1 MISSAASIS
10 SLLRPEILVWLELMK
25 TACAKHKLK
34 PPRAGAKGAA
44 KRATPRPARPPLS
57 PAQIALL
64 RGSFSI
70 VEKKAGIA
78 GLVFYRNLF
87 TLAPSLRALF
97 QSDIELQGCKFMDAL
112 RFTIETLEDPAVL
125 TPVLEALGRRHVGY
139 GTRNEHYN
147 VVIEA
152 LMLTLQQSLGP
163 KFTEAAARAWRL
175 ALTHLAN
182 TMKHGAT
189 GS

>member
-1 MISSAASIS
+1 VISSAASIS

-25 TACAKHKLK
+25 SAGAKHKLK
-34 PPRAGAKGAA
+34 PRRAGAKSTA
-44 KRATPRPARPPLS
+44 KGATPRSAVPPPLT

-64 RGSFSI
+64 RRSFAV

-97 QSDIELQGCKFMDAL
+97 QSDIELQGCKFMEAL
-112 RFTIETLEDPAVL
+112 RFTIATLEDPAVL

-152 LMLTLQQSLGP
+152 LILTLQQSLGP
-163 KFTEAAARAWRL
+163 KFTKAEALAWRL
-175 ALTHLAN
+175 ALTYLAN
-182 TMKHGAT
+182 TMKRGA
-189 GS
+189 

>member
-1 MISSAASIS
+1 
-10 SLLRPEILVWLELMK
+10 MK
-25 TACAKHKLK
+25 TASAKNKLK
-34 PPRAGAKGAA
+34 PQRSGAKGVAKGAA
-44 KRATPRPARPPLS
+44 HRPAQPPLS

-87 TLAPSLRALF
+87 NLAPSLRALF
-97 QSDIELQGCKFMDAL
+97 QSDIELQGCKFMEAL
-112 RFTIETLEDPAVL
+112 RFTIATLEDPAVL

-139 GTRNEHYN
+139 GTRDEHYD

-163 KFTEAAARAWRL
+163 KFTKAAARAWQL
-175 ALTHLAN
+175 ALTYLAD
-182 TMKHGAT
+182 TMKRGARKDFLLI
-189 GS
+189 